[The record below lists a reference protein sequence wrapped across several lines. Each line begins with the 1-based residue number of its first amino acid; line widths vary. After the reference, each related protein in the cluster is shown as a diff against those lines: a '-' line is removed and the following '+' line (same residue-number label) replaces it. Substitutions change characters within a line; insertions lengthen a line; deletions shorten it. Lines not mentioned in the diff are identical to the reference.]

1 MTDTTHIQ
9 PRDPRIILA
18 SSSTFRKGLLE
29 RLRVPF
35 ECIASDIDESP
46 HPNEH
51 PEATAIRLS
60 EAKANKIL
68 AQHPDA
74 IVIGSDQVAF
84 IQNDALPPHQWVR
97 LGKPMTHERAV
108 EQLLSCS
115 EQTVVFA
122 TGLWVGTSDNAHTAC
137 INTTVKY
144 KPITRDMAERY
155 IQLDDPL
162 HCAGAIKSESL
173 GVALIEAQTGDDPNA
188 LVGLPL
194 IATAH
199 FLAQLGIRIV

>member
-1 MTDTTHIQ
+1 MTDNAHTQTPHQ
-9 PRDPRIILA
+9 RIILA
-18 SSSTFRKGLLE
+18 SSSTFRKGLLT

-46 HPNEH
+46 TPNEH
-51 PEATAIRLS
+51 PEATSIRLS
-60 EAKANKIL
+60 EAKAKKIL
-68 AQHPDA
+68 EQHPDA

-84 IQNDALPPHQWVR
+84 IQNNDLPPHEWVR

-108 EQLLSCS
+108 EQLMRCS

-122 TGLWVGTSDNAHTAC
+122 TGLWVGTGDTAHTAC
-137 INTTVKY
+137 INTVVKY

-173 GVALIEAQTGDDPNA
+173 GVALIESQAGDDPNA

-194 IATAH
+194 IKTAH
-199 FLAQLGIRIV
+199 FLGLLGVPIL

>member
-1 MTDTTHIQ
+1 MTDNLQTQ
-9 PRDPRIILA
+9 ASQQRLILA
-18 SSSTFRKGLLE
+18 SSSTFRKALLE
-29 RLRVPF
+29 RLRLPF

-60 EAKANKIL
+60 EAKAQKLL

-84 IQNDALPPHQWVR
+84 IKDDGLPPHQWVR
-97 LGKPMTHERAV
+97 LGKPLTHERAV

-115 EQTVVFA
+115 EQTVIFA
-122 TGLWVGTSDNAHTAC
+122 TGLWVGTGDKAHATC
-137 INTTVKY
+137 VNTTVKY
-144 KPITRDMAERY
+144 KPITRDTAEKY

-173 GVALIEAQTGDDPNA
+173 GVALMASQTGDDPNA
-188 LVGLPL
+188 LIGLPL
-194 IATAH
+194 IATAD
-199 FLAQLGIRIV
+199 FLNQLGVKIL